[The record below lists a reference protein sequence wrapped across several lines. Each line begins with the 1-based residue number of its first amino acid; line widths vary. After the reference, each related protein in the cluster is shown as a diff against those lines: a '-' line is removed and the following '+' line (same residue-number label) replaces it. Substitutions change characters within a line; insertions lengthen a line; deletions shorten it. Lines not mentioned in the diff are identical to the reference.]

1 MDDLSQHI
9 AAIVQACIDRG
20 MRVPFIMCS
29 ARPNGCVLSTR
40 FTPGS
45 EMEVLAEYFPEEGFL
60 LPINVMI
67 VDQEGETA
75 PSSSSAPSGARRR
88 GSP

>member
-1 MDDLSQHI
+1 MMDDLSQHI

-20 MRVPFIMCS
+20 MRVPFIMWS
-29 ARPNGCVLSTR
+29 ASPNGCVLSTR

-67 VDQEGETA
+67 VDQEGEAARVTITA
-75 PSSSSAPSGARRR
+75 DGATTWH
-88 GSP
+88 